1 MRFLLAHLSDV
12 HIGPLPRPRAR
23 ELLGKRLTGY
33 VNWTRGRHRI
43 HDMGVLAR
51 LVADLRAQRPD
62 HVAMT
67 GDIVNIGLPAEF
79 PAARAWLESLGD
91 PKDVSFVPGN
101 HDAYVRASMS
111 LLAKTFV
118 AWVGDGAPSEPM
130 FPYVRVRGDIAL
142 IGLSSARPTAPL
154 LASGALGPEQCRRL
168 GELLD
173 DAQRRGLVRIVMIH
187 HPPYRAGATL
197 GRGLVDAARFEDVIH
212 RHGAELVVH
221 GHNHRSS
228 IAHLAARTG
237 VVPIVGVPSGSAV
250 PGTRTH
256 RAAYHLFAIER
267 NGTGLTLRGR
277 ARGLV
282 PGTKEIGDLGPLRL

>member
-43 HDMGVLAR
+43 HDMAVLAR
-51 LVADLRAQRPD
+51 LVADLKAQRPD

-67 GDIVNIGLPAEF
+67 GDIVNIGLPEEF
-79 PAARAWLESLGD
+79 ALARAWLESLGD
-91 PKDVSFVPGN
+91 PKNVSFVPGN
-101 HDAYVRASMS
+101 HEAYVRAAMPH
-111 LLAKTFV
+111 LADTFV

-130 FPYVRVRGDIAL
+130 FPYLRVRENIAL

-154 LASGALGPEQCRRL
+154 LASGALGAEQCQRL
-168 GELLD
+168 GELLED
-173 DAQRRGLVRIVMIH
+173 TQRRGLVRIVMIH
-187 HPPYRAGATL
+187 HPPYRAGTTL
-197 GRGLVDAARFEDVIH
+197 GRGLIDAAKFEEIIH

-228 IAHLAARTG
+228 VAHLAAG
-237 VVPIVGVPSGSAV
+237 GGIVPVVGVPSGSAV

-256 RAAYHLFAIER
+256 RAAYHLFAIEQT
-267 NGTGLTLRGR
+267 GTGLTLRGR
-277 ARGLV
+277 GRGLI
-282 PGTKEIGDLGPLRL
+282 PGTREIGDLGP